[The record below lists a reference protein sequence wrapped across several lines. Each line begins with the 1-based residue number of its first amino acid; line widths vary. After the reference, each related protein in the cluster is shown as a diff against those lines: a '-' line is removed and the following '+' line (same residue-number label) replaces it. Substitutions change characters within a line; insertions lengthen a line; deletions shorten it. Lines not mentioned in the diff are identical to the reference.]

1 MCAHMTYFKFRIN
14 MNLKG
19 VACNAVISLILGGG
33 RGQLLKSKVLETL

>member
-19 VACNAVISLILGGG
+19 VACNAVISLIFGA